1 MTLVAVLGLILV
13 AVAIGFG
20 FVAVAEPRVRR
31 TEKLSLID
39 VYGYSVPAESD
50 LDVAPA
56 RRTMDAIAGSIGE
69 FLAKH
74 LSRLKEEEVQR
85 RLIAAGYYRVGARRF
100 IGYRVLFTI
109 GVTLLFVWLLALAGT
124 SVARARPSIIGA
136 TGE

>member
-1 MTLVAVLGLILV
+1 M
-13 AVAIGFG
+13 
-20 FVAVAEPRVRR
+20 RR

-109 GVTLLFVWLLALAGT
+109 CVRCTVAGLEQRSHLSGLAMN
-124 SVARARPSIIGA
+124 
-136 TGE
+136 